1 MVPADFH
8 EFFTA
13 SAGVAGALIGL
24 LFVAISV
31 AGDRLARSE
40 APAQVHRIRAVAAL
54 TAFTNSLT
62 VSLWALIPTEQIGIV
77 SSVVA
82 TVGLLFVAASL
93 LSLLRLRQA
102 GGTRL
107 DATFLSG
114 LAVTFALSL
123 VRRRVRGAALDAT
136 FLTGLAVT
144 FGFQL
149 YAGIDLM
156 VKTSDPSMVENIAI
170 LVTVCFLLGIFR
182 SWELIGGPSIGFTD
196 EVTALVRAEAAAA
209 AAAKAKGA
217 EGAEG
222 AGKAEDDPGA

>member
-1 MVPADFH
+1 VVPADFH
-8 EFFTA
+8 EFFAA

-93 LSLLRLRQA
+93 LSLVRLGQVRATAWSASFLIGLAVAFALSFIRLRQRDA
-102 GGTRL
+102 TTR
-107 DATFLSG
+107 DATFLIG
-114 LAVTFALSL
+114 LA
-123 VRRRVRGAALDAT
+123 AT
-136 FLTGLAVT
+136 FV
-144 FGFQL
+144 FQL
-149 YAGIDLM
+149 YAGIDLDI
-156 VKTSDPSMVENIAI
+156 KTNDPSMVENIAI
-170 LVTVCFLLGIFR
+170 VVTICFLLGIFR
-182 SWELIGGPSIGFTD
+182 SWELIGGPSIGFTQ
-196 EVTALVRAEAAAA
+196 EVTALLRAETA
-209 AAAKAKGA
+209 
-217 EGAEG
+217 
-222 AGKAEDDPGA
+222 AGKAKETEGDPGA

>member
-1 MVPADFH
+1 VVPAEFH
-8 EFFTA
+8 EFFAA

-93 LSLLRLRQA
+93 LSLVRLGQVRA
-102 GGTRL
+102 TAWS
-107 DATFLSG
+107 ATFLIG
-114 LAVTFALSL
+114 LAVAFALSL
-123 VRRRVRGAALDAT
+123 VRLRQRDATTRDAT
-136 FLTGLAVT
+136 FLIGLAAT
-144 FGFQL
+144 FVFQL
-149 YAGIDLM
+149 YAGIDLD
-156 VKTSDPSMVENIAI
+156 VKTNDPSMVENIAI
-170 LVTVCFLLGIFR
+170 VVTICFLLGIFR
-182 SWELIGGPSIGFTD
+182 SWELIGGPSIGFTH
-196 EVTALVRAEAAAA
+196 EVTALLRAET
-209 AAAKAKGA
+209 AAAKAK
-217 EGAEG
+217 ET
-222 AGKAEDDPGA
+222 EDDPGA

>member
-8 EFFTA
+8 EFFAA

-82 TVGLLFVAASL
+82 TVGLLFVEASL
-93 LSLLRLRQA
+93 LSLVRLGQVRATAWSATFVVGLAVAFALSFIRLRQRDA
-102 GGTRL
+102 TTR
-107 DATFLSG
+107 DATFLIG
-114 LAVTFALSL
+114 LA
-123 VRRRVRGAALDAT
+123 AT
-136 FLTGLAVT
+136 FV
-144 FGFQL
+144 FQL
-149 YAGIDLM
+149 YAGIDLD
-156 VKTSDPSMVENIAI
+156 VKTNDPSMVENIAI
-170 LVTVCFLLGIFR
+170 VVTICFLLGIFR
-182 SWELIGGPSIGFTD
+182 SWELIGGPSIGFTH
-196 EVTALVRAEAAAA
+196 EVTALLRAET
-209 AAAKAKGA
+209 AAAKAK
-217 EGAEG
+217 ET
-222 AGKAEDDPGA
+222 EDDPGA

>member
-8 EFFTA
+8 EFFAA

-93 LSLLRLRQA
+93 LSLVRLGQVRATAWSATFLVGLAVAFALSFIRLRQRDA
-102 GGTRL
+102 TTR
-107 DATFLSG
+107 DATFLIG
-114 LAVTFALSL
+114 LA
-123 VRRRVRGAALDAT
+123 AT
-136 FLTGLAVT
+136 FV
-144 FGFQL
+144 FQL
-149 YAGIDLM
+149 YAGIDLD
-156 VKTSDPSMVENIAI
+156 VKTNDPSMVENIAI
-170 LVTVCFLLGIFR
+170 VVTICFLLGIFR
-182 SWELIGGPSIGFTD
+182 SWELIGGPSIGFTH
-196 EVTALVRAEAAAA
+196 EVTALLRAET
-209 AAAKAKGA
+209 AAAKAK
-217 EGAEG
+217 ET
-222 AGKAEDDPGA
+222 EDDPSA

>member
-8 EFFTA
+8 EFFAA

-93 LSLLRLRQA
+93 LSLVRLGQVRATAWSATFLIGLAVAFALSFIRLRQRDA
-102 GGTRL
+102 TTR
-107 DATFLSG
+107 DATFLIG
-114 LAVTFALSL
+114 LA
-123 VRRRVRGAALDAT
+123 AT
-136 FLTGLAVT
+136 FV
-144 FGFQL
+144 FQL
-149 YAGIDLM
+149 YAGIDLD
-156 VKTSDPSMVENIAI
+156 VKTNDPSMVENIAI
-170 LVTVCFLLGIFR
+170 VVTICFLLGIFR
-182 SWELIGGPSIGFTD
+182 SWELIGGPSIGFTH
-196 EVTALVRAEAAAA
+196 EVTALLRAET
-209 AAAKAKGA
+209 AAAKAK
-217 EGAEG
+217 E
-222 AGKAEDDPGA
+222 AEDDPGA

>member
-1 MVPADFH
+1 VVPADFH
-8 EFFTA
+8 EFFAA

-62 VSLWALIPTEQIGIV
+62 VSLWGLIPTEQIG
-77 SSVVA
+77 VVA
-82 TVGLLFVAASL
+82 AVVAIIGLLFVAASL

-102 GGTRL
+102 GGARL
-107 DATFLSG
+107 DANFLSG
-114 LAVTFALSL
+114 IAVTFALSL
-123 VRRRVRGAALDAT
+123 VRLRQVRGTALDAT
-136 FLTGLAVT
+136 FLIGLAVT

-156 VKTSDPSMVENIAI
+156 VKTNDPSMVENIAI

-196 EVTALVRAEAAAA
+196 EVTALVRAETA
-209 AAAKAKGA
+209 AAAKAK
-217 EGAEG
+217 EGG
-222 AGKAEDDPGA
+222 QAGQADDDPSR

>member
-8 EFFTA
+8 EFFAA

-93 LSLLRLRQA
+93 LSLVRLGQVRATAWSATFVVGLAVAFALSFIRLRQRDA
-102 GGTRL
+102 TTR
-107 DATFLSG
+107 DATFLIG
-114 LAVTFALSL
+114 LA
-123 VRRRVRGAALDAT
+123 AT
-136 FLTGLAVT
+136 FV
-144 FGFQL
+144 FQL
-149 YAGIDLM
+149 YAGIDLD
-156 VKTSDPSMVENIAI
+156 VKTNDPSMVENIAI
-170 LVTVCFLLGIFR
+170 VVTICFLLGIFR
-182 SWELIGGPSIGFTD
+182 SWELIGGPSIGFTH
-196 EVTALVRAEAAAA
+196 EVTALLRAET
-209 AAAKAKGA
+209 AAAKAK
-217 EGAEG
+217 E
-222 AGKAEDDPGA
+222 AEDDPGA

>member
-8 EFFTA
+8 EFFAA

-93 LSLLRLRQA
+93 LSLVRLGQVRATAWSATFVVGLAVAFALSFIRLRQRDA
-102 GGTRL
+102 TTR
-107 DATFLSG
+107 DATFLIG
-114 LAVTFALSL
+114 LA
-123 VRRRVRGAALDAT
+123 AT
-136 FLTGLAVT
+136 FV
-144 FGFQL
+144 FQL
-149 YAGIDLM
+149 YAGIDLD
-156 VKTSDPSMVENIAI
+156 VKTNDPSMVENIAI
-170 LVTVCFLLGIFR
+170 VVTICFLLGIFR
-182 SWELIGGPSIGFTD
+182 SWELIGGPSIGFTH
-196 EVTALVRAEAAAA
+196 EVTALLRAET
-209 AAAKAKGA
+209 AAAKAK
-217 EGAEG
+217 ET
-222 AGKAEDDPGA
+222 EDDPGA

>member
-1 MVPADFH
+1 VVPADFH
-8 EFFTA
+8 EFFAA

-77 SSVVA
+77 AAVVA
-82 TVGLLFVAASL
+82 TIGLLFVAASL

-102 GGTRL
+102 DGTRL
-107 DATFLSG
+107 DANFLSDI
-114 LAVTFALSL
+114 AVTFALSL
-123 VRRRVRGAALDAT
+123 VRLRRVRGTALDAT

-156 VKTSDPSMVENIAI
+156 VKTNDPSMVENIAI

-196 EVTALVRAEAAAA
+196 EVTALVRAETG
-209 AAAKAKGA
+209 AAAKAK
-217 EGAEG
+217 E
-222 AGKAEDDPGA
+222 AGQAGDDPGA

>member
-8 EFFTA
+8 EFFAA

-93 LSLLRLRQA
+93 LSLVRLGQVRATAWSATFLVGLAVAFALSFIRLRQRDA
-102 GGTRL
+102 TTR
-107 DATFLSG
+107 DATFLIG
-114 LAVTFALSL
+114 LA
-123 VRRRVRGAALDAT
+123 AT
-136 FLTGLAVT
+136 FV
-144 FGFQL
+144 FQL
-149 YAGIDLM
+149 YAGIDLD
-156 VKTSDPSMVENIAI
+156 VKTNDPSMVENIAI
-170 LVTVCFLLGIFR
+170 VVTICFLLGIFR
-182 SWELIGGPSIGFTD
+182 SWELIGGPSIGFTH
-196 EVTALVRAEAAAA
+196 EVTALLRAET
-209 AAAKAKGA
+209 AAAKAK
-217 EGAEG
+217 E
-222 AGKAEDDPGA
+222 AEDDPGA

>member
-1 MVPADFH
+1 VVPADFH
-8 EFFTA
+8 EFFAA

-93 LSLLRLRQA
+93 LSLVRLGQVRATAWSATFLIGLAVAFALSFIRLRQRDA
-102 GGTRL
+102 TTR
-107 DATFLSG
+107 DATFLIG
-114 LAVTFALSL
+114 LA
-123 VRRRVRGAALDAT
+123 AT
-136 FLTGLAVT
+136 FV
-144 FGFQL
+144 FQL
-149 YAGIDLM
+149 YAGIDLD
-156 VKTSDPSMVENIAI
+156 VKTNDPSMVENIAI
-170 LVTVCFLLGIFR
+170 VVTICFLLGIFR
-182 SWELIGGPSIGFTD
+182 SWELIGGPSIGFTH
-196 EVTALVRAEAAAA
+196 EVTALLRAET
-209 AAAKAKGA
+209 AAAKAK
-217 EGAEG
+217 E
-222 AGKAEDDPGA
+222 AEDDPGA

>member
-8 EFFTA
+8 EFFAA

-93 LSLLRLRQA
+93 LSLVRLGQVRATAWSATFLVGLAVAFALSFIRLRQRDA
-102 GGTRL
+102 TTR
-107 DATFLSG
+107 DATFLIG
-114 LAVTFALSL
+114 LA
-123 VRRRVRGAALDAT
+123 AT
-136 FLTGLAVT
+136 FV
-144 FGFQL
+144 FQL
-149 YAGIDLM
+149 YAGIDLD
-156 VKTSDPSMVENIAI
+156 VKTNDPSMVENIAI
-170 LVTVCFLLGIFR
+170 VVTICFLLGIFR
-182 SWELIGGPSIGFTD
+182 SWELIGGPSIGFTH
-196 EVTALVRAEAAAA
+196 EVTALLRAET
-209 AAAKAKGA
+209 AAAKAK
-217 EGAEG
+217 ET
-222 AGKAEDDPGA
+222 EDDPGA